1 MTKII
6 KKILFAVVISSSM
19 LIVSGLSTS
28 VMAAEDAGG
37 VRKGIMDTMAHI
49 MKGIKAADG
58 KDQEA
63 TMTHINGA
71 RQTSKE
77 ITGDTFGAKL
87 QIGSDTVLQA
97 KRAAKSGDLEGA
109 SKALNDAL
117 AVYKKMEEIAL

>member
-1 MTKII
+1 MIKII
-6 KKILFAVVISSSM
+6 QRILFAVVMSSSM
-19 LIVSGLSTS
+19 LVVSGLSTTA
-28 VMAAEDAGG
+28 MAAEDADG
-37 VRKGIMDTMAHI
+37 VRRGIMDTMSHI
-49 MKGIKAADG
+49 MKGIKAADS

-71 RQTSKE
+71 RQSSKE
-77 ITGDTFGAKL
+77 VTGDTFGAKL

-97 KRAAKSGDLEGA
+97 KRAAKAGDLEGA